1 VYVAFDSDVAT
12 KPQVHASLARLKD
25 FLESRRAKV
34 ELIYL
39 PSADGEKVGLDD
51 FFAASHSVEE
61 LLGYA
66 TGDLRAPDGAS
77 DVSLEYRASASGLFW
92 SRPSR
97 DGSIPVRLT
106 NFTATIVADVLE
118 DDGVEQKRLFE
129 IEASLNGR
137 TRRFLLPTPE
147 FVAMRWECEQLGA
160 LAVVQ
165 GAPG

>member
-1 VYVAFDSDVAT
+1 M
-12 KPQVHASLARLKD
+12 
-25 FLESRRAKV
+25 
-34 ELIYL
+34 
-39 PSADGEKVGLDD
+39 
-51 FFAASHSVEE
+51 
-61 LLGYA
+61 
-66 TGDLRAPDGAS
+66 
-77 DVSLEYRASASGLFW
+77 
-92 SRPSR
+92 
-97 DGSIPVRLT
+97 T